1 MVTEFSTKFDS
12 QSAFWKKRPTSMTVI
27 SFGWSRWS
35 MVAAQVHLPRYTLS
49 RHWNFVQSVRVAELQ
64 KRSAWK
70 IEGWFL
76 KAQINMCIYVYRIRN
91 IYIYCIYNVVTRDQ
105 KAPMRCSIRGVSNFL
120 VGNLL
125 KPVHDAQL
133 SAWHISPEI
142 VRSHN
147 LGCVTSRIKRIKGFF
162 SEFQAARLEKVSS
175 EFLWEI

>member
-1 MVTEFSTKFDS
+1 
-12 QSAFWKKRPTSMTVI
+12 
-27 SFGWSRWS
+27 
-35 MVAAQVHLPRYTLS
+35 
-49 RHWNFVQSVRVAELQ
+49 
-64 KRSAWK
+64 
-70 IEGWFL
+70 
-76 KAQINMCIYVYRIRN
+76 MCLYVYIYIYTVYIYIYIVYV

-133 SAWHISPEI
+133 SSWHISPEI

-162 SEFQAARLEKVSS
+162 SEFQAARPEKVSS
-175 EFLWEI
+175 EFP